1 MFIESNYPQFFKA
14 LEKDAQEFLDIK
26 GEFIE
31 PIDSKI
37 HRGIY
42 SSRYDLKQVYDQ
54 LERLLT
60 YQLEPMSVLAARYGI
75 PVKQGLIDSL
85 WKIVSRGQAHDSAGG
100 CNSDKTNRDIYMRGI
115 NGLQEAQSCMDYLLR
130 KLSISLNRN
139 QEDSLFMWNP
149 LPFELKVIKKVKL
162 STQNKHFSLT
172 DDRERR

>member
-1 MFIESNYPQFFKA
+1 MGGDQRAVDFNLKTRIDKANQEIEESTVFIESNYPQFFKA

-75 PVKQGLIDSL
+75 PVKQGLIDS
-85 WKIVSRGQAHDSAGG
+85 KPRS
-100 CNSDKTNRDIYMRGI
+100 
-115 NGLQEAQSCMDYLLR
+115 
-130 KLSISLNRN
+130 
-139 QEDSLFMWNP
+139 
-149 LPFELKVIKKVKL
+149 
-162 STQNKHFSLT
+162 STRQCWWL
-172 DDRERR
+172 